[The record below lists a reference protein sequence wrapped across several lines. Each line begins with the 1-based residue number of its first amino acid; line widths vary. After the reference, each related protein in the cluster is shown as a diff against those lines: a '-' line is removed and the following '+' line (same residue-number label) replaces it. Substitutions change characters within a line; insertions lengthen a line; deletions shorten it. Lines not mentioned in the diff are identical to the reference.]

1 MEFSERLLNLIKE
14 KGITNKKMLD
24 DLNINKNAIVSWVK
38 RDNTPHGETL
48 RKIAEYFNV
57 STDYLLG
64 KTDIKKSVTRDDD
77 GFSELDMKIIS
88 DFQKL
93 TPEGQKQVLAFL
105 DFVKHQP

>member
-1 MEFSERLLNLIKE
+1 MFFERFKE
-14 KGITNKKMLD
+14 LCEEKQMTVTGFLKKMD
-24 DLNINKNAIVSWVK
+24 WSTSKVTYWKTSPPSVDTINK
-38 RDNTPHGETL
+38 
-48 RKIAEYFNV
+48 IADYFNV

-64 KTDIKKSVTRDDD
+64 KIDIKKPVTTDDD
-77 GFSELDMKIIS
+77 GLSELDLKIIN

>member
-1 MEFSERLLNLIKE
+1 MFSERLLALINE
-14 KGITNKKMLD
+14 KKISANKLTV
-24 DLNINKNAIVSWVK
+24 DLLLSKSAVYEWTK
-38 RDNTPHGETL
+38 RGSVPTIATL
-48 RKIAEYFNV
+48 NKIAEYFDV

-64 KTDIKKSVTRDDD
+64 NTNIKKSVTSNDD